1 MFTLCN
7 IIIFLFL
14 TRYKKLQIYSN
25 VIIGYLFCNKSD
37 YSSLFI
43 YSDGVMPKSSLN
55 AEEKFFGVLNPT
67 A

>member
-7 IIIFLFL
+7 IIFFLFL

-25 VIIGYLFCNKSD
+25 VIIEYLFCNKSD
-37 YSSLFI
+37 YSSLFM
-43 YSDGVMPKSSLN
+43 YSDGVMPNSSLN